1 MKKIDLRNSKNYFLL
16 SPSMHIVEKM
26 AKNTLKILRCEDF
39 NPLMHNVPKR
49 SDTKNLAANAALKNA
64 LKG

>member
-49 SDTKNLAANAALKNA
+49 SDTLAANAALKNA

>member
-1 MKKIDLRNSKNYFLL
+1 
-16 SPSMHIVEKM
+16 MHIVEKM

-49 SDTKNLAANAALKNA
+49 SDTLAANAALKNA

>member
-49 SDTKNLAANAALKNA
+49 SDTFAANAALKNA